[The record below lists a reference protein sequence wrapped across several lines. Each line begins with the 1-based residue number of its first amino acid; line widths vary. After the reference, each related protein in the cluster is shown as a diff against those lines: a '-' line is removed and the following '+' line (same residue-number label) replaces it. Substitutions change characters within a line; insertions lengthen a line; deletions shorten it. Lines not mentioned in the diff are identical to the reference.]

1 MGLIERPTATTDEV
15 LHAIAEPN
23 RREILRLVANEEMA
37 AGEIAT
43 HFSVTRPAISQHL
56 AVLFAA
62 GLVSERRVGTKRMF
76 RARPEGLDELH
87 AFLAEMWPAAL
98 GRFKAAAEAGAP
110 LASLSFGP
118 PDGDPGQGMEDKSV
132 GRS

>member
-56 AVLFAA
+56 AVLLTA
-62 GLVSERRVGTKRMF
+62 GLVSERRAGTKRMF
-76 RARPEGLDELH
+76 RARPEGLEALR
-87 AFLAEMWPAAL
+87 AFLAEMWPGAL